1 MLEGVMMKNK
11 ERYAVAVRKPDQTI
25 RVITKTYNGIGSGT
39 VLPKIPIIRGV
50 LGFIDSLV
58 LGMSTLFLSASLLE
72 EDSDE
77 SQISGAEIKQKDKVL
92 FGLTGIVSFC
102 IAVLIFV
109 LLPYYLSQGIKQ
121 IGGGDTLAAVLE
133 GIIRIALFILY
144 IALISRMKDIKRTFM
159 YHGAEHKC
167 ISCIESGLDLTVENV
182 RKSSKEHKR
191 CGTSFLM
198 FVVIVS
204 VILFMFIRTDSPV
217 LRVVLRLIL
226 VPLIAGISYEI
237 LRLAGS
243 SDSRLIHVLSKPGL
257 WLQRLTTSEPD
268 DAMIEV
274 GIRSVTA
281 VFDWKQYVEQIRQE
295 AINDI

>member
-1 MLEGVMMKNK
+1 M
-11 ERYAVAVRKPDQTI
+11 
-25 RVITKTYNGIGSGT
+25 
-39 VLPKIPIIRGV
+39 
-50 LGFIDSLV
+50 
-58 LGMSTLFLSASLLE
+58 
-72 EDSDE
+72 
-77 SQISGAEIKQKDKVL
+77 
-92 FGLTGIVSFC
+92 
-102 IAVLIFV
+102 
-109 LLPYYLSQGIKQ
+109 
-121 IGGGDTLAAVLE
+121 AAVLE